1 MEFVN
6 WKKENSEFEI
16 ILNRVE
22 YDMVSGDNFDNNSVN
37 ILAFFILKI
46 LIFFLF
52 ERVMVW
58 TCKLTSNVRRLDSLN
73 PRLNPV

>member
-37 ILAFFILKI
+37 ILAFFILNI
-46 LIFFLF
+46 LIFFF
-52 ERVMVW
+52 FSKE
-58 TCKLTSNVRRLDSLN
+58 
-73 PRLNPV
+73 